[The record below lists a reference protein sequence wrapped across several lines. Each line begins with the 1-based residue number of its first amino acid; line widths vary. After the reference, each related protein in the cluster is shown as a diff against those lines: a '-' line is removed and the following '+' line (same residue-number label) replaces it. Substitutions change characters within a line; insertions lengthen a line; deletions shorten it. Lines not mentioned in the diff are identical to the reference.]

1 MKYDAIILGGGL
13 SGLVTGIA
21 LCRAGHSTAIIS
33 SGQSALHFNSGS
45 YGLLGHVDGKE
56 VSDPSAAIASRE
68 APHPYA
74 RIGAANLEA
83 LIAEAKQIFA
93 DAGITLE
100 GSDTANHHRLT
111 PVGEVKPAWLSAAGS
126 PVMEKISEVAKNGPV
141 LIASIKGYL
150 DFYPAFLA
158 NGLKREGIETK
169 TASVTIPALEHLRTN
184 PTEFRAP
191 GIARLLTG
199 QALADFAAELRKAAG
214 DASAVIMPAVIGMR
228 DEKPLA
234 ELERLT
240 GKKIFYV
247 PTTPMS
253 VTGMRQQAMLRRYF
267 EHLGG
272 VYMLGDKVTE
282 GRIADESL
290 KSLSTV
296 SLGADSL
303 TADQFVMA
311 TGSFFSSGLVARP
324 DSIRESV
331 FDLDVDAPADRSKW
345 YSKQVF
351 DVQPYMS
358 FGVHTD
364 DSFRVSKGGKT
375 IANLYA
381 VGAILGGCN
390 SLKEESGAG
399 VAVLTALTV
408 AREIDKK
415 LSGHKN

>member
-1 MKYDAIILGGGL
+1 
-13 SGLVTGIA
+13 
-21 LCRAGHSTAIIS
+21 
-33 SGQSALHFNSGS
+33 
-45 YGLLGHVDGKE
+45 
-56 VSDPSAAIASRE
+56 
-68 APHPYA
+68 
-74 RIGAANLEA
+74 
-83 LIAEAKQIFA
+83 
-93 DAGITLE
+93 
-100 GSDTANHHRLT
+100 
-111 PVGEVKPAWLSAAGS
+111 
-126 PVMEKISEVAKNGPV
+126 
-141 LIASIKGYL
+141 
-150 DFYPAFLA
+150 
-158 NGLKREGIETK
+158 
-169 TASVTIPALEHLRTN
+169 
-184 PTEFRAP
+184 
-191 GIARLLTG
+191 
-199 QALADFAAELRKAAG
+199 
-214 DASAVIMPAVIGMR
+214 
-228 DEKPLA
+228 
-234 ELERLT
+234 
-240 GKKIFYV
+240 
-247 PTTPMS
+247 
-253 VTGMRQQAMLRRYF
+253 
-267 EHLGG
+267 
-272 VYMLGDKVTE
+272 MLGDKVTE

-331 FDLDVDAPADRSKW
+331 FDLDVDAPAERSKW
-345 YSKQVF
+345 FSKQVF

>member
-1 MKYDAIILGGGL
+1 MAAAAALMAEGQINTPAPEGFYSRGISMYNDA
-13 SGLVTGIA
+13 
-21 LCRAGHSTAIIS
+21 
-33 SGQSALHFNSGS
+33 N
-45 YGLLGHVDGKE
+45 Y
-56 VSDPSAAIASRE
+56 
-68 APHPYA
+68 
-74 RIGAANLEA
+74 IGALQQ
-83 LIAEAKQIFA
+83 L
-93 DAGITLE
+93 
-100 GSDTANHHRLT
+100 RR
-111 PVGEVKPAWLSAAGS
+111 AA
-126 PVMEKISEVAKNGPV
+126 A
-141 LIASIKGYL
+141 
-150 DFYPAFLA
+150 
-158 NGLKREGIETK
+158 
-169 TASVTIPALEHLRTN
+169 
-184 PTEFRAP
+184 
-191 GIARLLTG
+191 
-199 QALADFAAELRKAAG
+199 
-214 DASAVIMPAVIGMR
+214 DASAVIMPAVVGMR

-282 GRIADESL
+282 GRIADATL
-290 KSLSTV
+290 KTLSTV

-303 TADQFVMA
+303 SADQFVMA

-324 DSIRESV
+324 DSIRASV

-351 DVQPYMS
+351 DEQPYMS

-364 DSFRVSKGGKT
+364 GSFRVSKDGKT
-375 IANLYA
+375 IDNLYA

-399 VAVLTALTV
+399 VAILTALTV
-408 AREIDKK
+408 AKAIDKN
-415 LSGHKN
+415 LSAQKN

>member
-45 YGLLGHVDGKE
+45 YGLLGHIDGKV
-56 VSDPSAAIASRE
+56 VSDPSAAIATLE

-74 RIGAANLEA
+74 RLGAAA
-83 LIAEAKQIFA
+83 LAPLMAEARQIFA

-100 GSDTANHHRLT
+100 GSDNANHHRLT

-126 PVMEKISEVAKNGPV
+126 PVMEKIKEAAKNGPV
-141 LIASIKGYL
+141 LIAGIKGYL

-158 NGLKREGIETK
+158 QGLARQGVDTK

-199 QALADFAAELRKAAG
+199 QALADFAAELRRAAA
-214 DASAVIMPAVIGMR
+214 ASAVIMPAVVGMR

-234 ELERLT
+234 ELEHLT

-282 GRIADESL
+282 GRIADATL
-290 KSLSTV
+290 KTLSTV

-303 TADQFVMA
+303 SADQFVMA

-351 DVQPYMS
+351 DEQPYMS

-364 DSFRVSKGGKT
+364 GSFRVSKDGKT
-375 IANLYA
+375 IDNLYA

-399 VAVLTALTV
+399 VAILTALTV
-408 AREIDKK
+408 AKAIDKN
-415 LSGHKN
+415 LSAQKN